1 MQINITVRNQS
12 IIDICPCVVLAE
24 DSQNYV
30 TAVFTFLTDDWD
42 NTEKTAQFQ
51 NPKTGE
57 VYESILDSSNACTV
71 RWEALSD
78 SGDMNVAVFGVNGG
92 YRVTTNMG
100 VITVLPTLSG
110 GESDTPPSPDV
121 YQQLLTMLGQK
132 ADNMTYSDNVLK
144 LLSGSKELARVI
156 IAGGGSSAQPD
167 WNQNDSGAADYIK
180 NRPFYDDTNVLLEWD
195 GNTEGLVA
203 ATTTEEVG
211 GIPAGTAVAYKIAEY
226 MAPESFVGATEID
239 SDGSSLAIT
248 EEDIEQVDGI
258 TYVRGLALADK
269 SIVAQNVSFPEAG
282 AYTFTAND
290 VYVSKVYTGGIVK
303 LPNKYLNLD
312 TALNKES
319 ENPVQNKAI
328 AAATAKVPLM
338 VRLSMGQGISFSESY
353 DTIEQALESRRPVIG
368 IVDSYKGEDLV
379 LPYFDVKNNIVY
391 FDISSANT
399 RWKYG
404 KIGRSGGGYD
414 ATEYAADLPALT
426 PDGRETNA
434 GMVVAVDENGRSYE
448 LKKLTATAVGAL
460 SGTTANSWADV
471 PELLANYDIV
481 LYNTTYGNRPEGL
494 RPPALIV
501 AAATERGTRQLS
513 ILDGAGQIWTGSVD
527 LSSGTITVKKVD
539 AGIQTLN
546 LGAASD
552 VDIRELEEGICR
564 VITDSGEI
572 NLNGFNGSVAGSGT
586 PVTMATY
593 STNCLYLAVS
603 REESS
608 SGITIVVN
616 VMDQAMPTQIVCEA
630 NGTGNYA
637 SWTSTK
643 TNIKD
648 ICLSKDNTTEY
659 TPTGDYNPATK
670 KYVDDAAGNL
680 IDRQMLLEKSIENY
694 YAMRRT
700 GKVYQTKL
708 WKFAS
713 NPTSTGEK
721 LMDNDGLVFEPSTD
735 TEEGQDDYLNG
746 QHPLFEWVHC
756 NYIRDDDGTA
766 RPIAIEGTDGYKTT
780 GSVDVGAMQMS
791 FWWKWDAS
799 NAEYDLITISD
810 LPHPEL
816 GLKPWPECVKL
827 DGTVVPWCI
836 GSAYVSGEA
845 SDGLLRSQPGLKPA
859 RSQSHN
865 NMITN
870 YQQKGDGYWG
880 AGAVRN
886 TFQFIFNAIKGNTKN
901 SQTLYQ
907 GCTNYSYQYEAAV
920 QSAESH
926 TYFPVTN
933 AQAASLVVGSYVSV
947 GYAGN
952 NNGAENRDRGQT
964 TVHAYADD
972 VKILSI
978 ETLDESNMAVYL
990 DIPKEAAFNTQ
1001 PHVYTEDFSAPII
1014 LSMMHWWSGSTDA
1027 VKGRHDG
1034 SLGSNTD
1041 SKHPYRV
1048 QGREYAVGAYIVA
1061 SDTVMDLQADYTK
1074 HVLVAPKGVTHSSS
1088 DTTIRSTYTQISTIP
1103 AAVSGNNS
1111 DWWIGDAGL
1120 DEGAGSWYPSAE
1132 GSSPSQGCGD
1142 RCYAGGATAT
1152 PGLREYLQGGNLW
1165 FGAGAGSVC
1174 LYAGYG
1180 LGGGLWYC
1188 AACD

>member
-78 SGDMNVAVFGVNGG
+78 SGDMNVAVFGANGG
-92 YRVTTNMG
+92 YRVTTSMG

-132 ADNMTYSDNVLK
+132 ADNMTYSDSVLR

-156 IAGGGSSAQPD
+156 IAGGGSSVQPD

-180 NRPFYDDTNVLLEWD
+180 NRPFYDDTNVLVEWD
-195 GNTEGLVA
+195 GNTEGLVV
-203 ATTTEEVG
+203 ATTTEEVE

-226 MAPESFVGATEID
+226 MDPELFVGATIML

-248 EEDIEQVDGI
+248 EEEIKQAEGV
-258 TYVRGLALADK
+258 TYAEGLILTDK
-269 SIVAQNVSFPEAG
+269 AIVAQSVNFPEAG
-282 AYTFTAND
+282 
-290 VYVSKVYTGGIVK
+290 VYVSTVGGAYASKVYTGGIVK
-303 LPNKYLNLD
+303 LPNKYFNLD
-312 TALNKES
+312 TALNTES
-319 ENPVQNKAI
+319 ENPVQNKAV
-328 AAATAKVPLM
+328 AAAIDKIPVM
-338 VRLSMGQGISFSESY
+338 VVRVSNGKSNYTSQEIWDAMEKGYVVLGLLDSEPYQIYLPQSTMFDENQIIFIGSLNTILGNRGQSDGF
-353 DTIEQALESRRPVIG
+353 TVGANGRIG
-368 IVDSYKGEDLV
+368 KLNS
-379 LPYFDVKNNIVY
+379 
-391 FDISSANT
+391 
-399 RWKYG
+399 
-404 KIGRSGGGYD
+404 
-414 ATEYAADLPALT
+414 EYAYIIPPVGAAKKGQILT
-426 PDGRETNA
+426 IGTSGYNTNA
-434 GMVVAVDENGRSYE
+434 MYWADPP
-448 LKKLTATAVGAL
+448 TAADVGAL

-471 PELLANYDIV
+471 PELLANYDTV
-481 LYNTTYGNRPEGL
+481 LYNTDYGNPPEGL
-494 RPPALIV
+494 RAPALIV
-501 AAATERGTRQLS
+501 AGATERGTRRLS

-527 LSSGTITVKKVD
+527 LSAETITVKKVD

-552 VDIRELEEGICR
+552 VDIKELEEGICR

-572 NLNGFNGSVAGSGT
+572 NLNGFSGSVAGSGAS
-586 PVTMATY
+586 VTMATY

-616 VMDQAMPTQIVCEA
+616 VLDQAMPTQIVCEE

-643 TNIKD
+643 TDIKD
-648 ICLSKDNTTEY
+648 ICLAKDNTTEY
-659 TPTGDYNPATK
+659 TPAGDYNPATK
-670 KYVDDAAGNL
+670 KYVDDAVGNL

-713 NPTSTGEK
+713 NPTSTGKK
-721 LMDNDGLVFEPSTD
+721 LMDNAGLVFEPSTD

-746 QHPLFEWVHC
+746 QHPLFEWVRC
-756 NYIRDDDGTA
+756 NYVRDDDGTA

-780 GSVDVGAMQMS
+780 GAVDVGAMQMS
-791 FWWKWDAS
+791 FWWKWDTS

-926 TYFPVTN
+926 TYFSVTN
-933 AQAASLVVGSYVSV
+933 AQAASLVAGSYVSV

-990 DIPKEAAFNTQ
+990 DIPEEAAFNTQ

-1014 LSMMHWWSGSTDA
+1014 LSTMHWWSGSTDA

-1103 AAVSGNNS
+1103 AAVAGNNA

-1120 DEGAGSWYPSAE
+1120 H
-1132 GSSPSQGCGD
+1132 
-1142 RCYAGGATAT
+1142 
-1152 PGLREYLQGGNLW
+1152 
-1165 FGAGAGSVC
+1165 
-1174 LYAGYG
+1174 
-1180 LGGGLWYC
+1180 
-1188 AACD
+1188 